1 MGERRPLNARV
12 DEEVIDDF
20 REFTEESTGQI
31 RGEMGRL
38 VERALIEY
46 MDNDR
51 AARIERKVDDLH
63 ELMEDTLSERDLERE
78 TKFGTSSNAV
88 SEDTSPS
95 ASINQ
100 RTRDSINAI
109 VAELPEDTVVS
120 ESLLESAIENH
131 AGHAYKTL
139 ERYKTLL
146 KNRGHILEHPLE
158 PGQYVTSQ
166 KTFAIICENS
176 EKITPP
182 QLRDLIADRMELLGE
197 EWYLDA
203 LPNELMKD
211 NQNMKVDQ
219 VMNTQAYREDHG
231 LLDDSIDRGVQ

>member
-1 MGERRPLNARV
+1 MGNRVVVGCRV
-12 DEEVIDDF
+12 DEDVLDQF
-20 REFTEESTGQI
+20 REWTEDKNGQI
-31 RGEMGRL
+31 HGEMGRNL
-38 VERALIEY
+38 ERAMVEY

-51 AARIERKVDDLH
+51 SARIERKVDTLH
-63 ELMEDTLSERDLERE
+63 GLMEDALSENSLERE
-78 TKFGTSSNAV
+78 TKSGSSSNTS

-219 VMNTQAYREDHG
+219 VMDTQAYREDHG
-231 LLDDSIDRGVQ
+231 LLDDTMDRGVQ

>member
-38 VERALIEY
+38 VERAMIEY

-63 ELMEDTLSERDLERE
+63 ELMENTLSERDLDRE
-78 TKFGTSSNAV
+78 TKSGTSSNAN

-100 RTRDSINAI
+100 RTRDSLNAI
-109 VAELPEDTVVS
+109 VAEIPENTVVS

-131 AGHAYKTL
+131 AGHSYKTL
-139 ERYKTLL
+139 ERYKSLL
-146 KNRGHILEHPLE
+146 QNRGHILEHPTE
-158 PGQYVTSQ
+158 PGEFATSQ
-166 KTFAIICENS
+166 RTFALICENS
-176 EKITPP
+176 EKVTPP
-182 QLRDLIADRMELLGE
+182 QLRDIIADRMELLGE
-197 EWYLDA
+197 EWYLEA
-203 LPNELMKD
+203 LPNELMKN
-211 NQNMKVDQ
+211 NQQLKVDR
-219 VMNTQAYREDHG
+219 VMDTQPYREDHG
-231 LLDDSIDRGVQ
+231 LLDDSMDRGVQ

>member
-63 ELMEDTLSERDLERE
+63 ELMEDTLSERDLDRE
-78 TKFGTSSNAV
+78 TKSGTSSNAG

-100 RTRDSINAI
+100 RTRDSLNAI
-109 VAELPEDTVVS
+109 VAEIPENTVVS

-131 AGHAYKTL
+131 AGHSYKTL
-139 ERYKTLL
+139 ERYKSLL
-146 KNRGHILEHPLE
+146 QNRGHILEHPTE
-158 PGQYVTSQ
+158 PSEFATSQ
-166 KTFAIICENS
+166 RTFALICENND
-176 EKITPP
+176 KVTPP
-182 QLRDLIADRMELLGE
+182 QLRDIIADRMELLGE
-197 EWYLDA
+197 EWYLEA
-203 LPNELMKD
+203 LPNELMKN
-211 NQNMKVDQ
+211 NQQLKVDR
-219 VMNTQAYREDHG
+219 VMDTQPYREDHG
-231 LLDDSIDRGVQ
+231 LLDDSMDRGVQ